1 MGPAVSS
8 IAPWNFTTQPAAARR
23 PSVILFVFGTGP
35 LGTSAELSMT
45 RFGAPSPESLATCD
59 VKTVTRGMDAR
70 WFDAWRSGS
79 LRAIAQQ
86 DLGGG
91 IAALDAADH
100 VHVIACE
107 PGDVADLTY
116 LQAAWALARFLI
128 ARGGSVVLDA
138 HAMRFTAADNVQLP
152 GEPLDVSREVRVI
165 YETDST
171 RPDGAH
177 ALHTRGMRKFGAP
190 DLVALCTDGDAALVG
205 SAITELAE
213 QVACGTDLATP
224 AHVVEVAPSV
234 QWVAVE
240 DEHRLADVL
249 QLNNSARVLV
259 DSTGHD
265 LLGVVARI
273 GTRGLA

>member
-1 MGPAVSS
+1 VSS
-8 IAPWNFTTQPAAARR
+8 IEPWTFTTQPAAARR
-23 PSVILFVFGTGP
+23 PSVMLFVFGTGP
-35 LGTSAELSMT
+35 PGTDVELSVT

-59 VKTVTRGMDAR
+59 VQTVTRTMDVR

-107 PGDVADLTY
+107 PGEVSDLTY
-116 LQAAWALARFLI
+116 LQAAWALARLLI
-128 ARGGSVVLDA
+128 ARGGSIVLDA
-138 HAMRFTAADNVQLP
+138 HAMTFTAADKVQAA

-165 YETDST
+165 YETDKA

-177 ALHTRGMRKFGAP
+177 ALHTRGLKKFGAP
-190 DLVALCTDGDAALVG
+190 DLIALCTDPDAALVG
-205 SAITELAE
+205 AAIAELAD
-213 QVACGTDLATP
+213 QVARGTDLATP
-224 AHVVEVAPSV
+224 AHAVQVAPGV
-234 QWVAVE
+234 KWVAVE

-249 QLNNSARVLV
+249 QLNNTARVLV
-259 DSTGHD
+259 DGSGHD
-265 LLGVVARI
+265 LIGVVARI
-273 GTRGLA
+273 GTRGIA